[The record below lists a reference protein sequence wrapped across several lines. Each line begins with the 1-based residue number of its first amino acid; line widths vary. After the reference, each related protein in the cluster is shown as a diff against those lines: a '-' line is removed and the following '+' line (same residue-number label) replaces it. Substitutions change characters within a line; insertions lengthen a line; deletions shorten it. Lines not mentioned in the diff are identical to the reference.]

1 MFSNKDVTKVYE
13 TMLKSSWMK
22 EEVKVVL
29 KLSRRDILLLN
40 QIIEKGLASEDTKQ
54 FIPEEA
60 AGSIRE
66 IAAGMLAKAELT
78 DIKDVAVP
86 KS

>member
-1 MFSNKDVTKVYE
+1 MFSNKDVSKVYE

-22 EEVKVVL
+22 EEVKVIL

-40 QIIEKGLASEDTKQ
+40 QIIEKGLTSEETRQ
-54 FIPEEA
+54 FIPEDA
-60 AGSIRE
+60 AGSIRD
-66 IAAGMLAKAELT
+66 IASGMLAKAELT
-78 DIKDVAVP
+78 DIKDMAAP